1 MKFPPCGLVYG
12 DLRDRELTE
21 REGNRPFVTFWILMA
36 LFAVAF
42 LILSAVIS

>member
-21 REGNRPFVTFWILMA
+21 REGNRPFVTFWTVLA
-36 LFAVAF
+36 LFAIAV
-42 LILSAVIS
+42 LIQSAGIS